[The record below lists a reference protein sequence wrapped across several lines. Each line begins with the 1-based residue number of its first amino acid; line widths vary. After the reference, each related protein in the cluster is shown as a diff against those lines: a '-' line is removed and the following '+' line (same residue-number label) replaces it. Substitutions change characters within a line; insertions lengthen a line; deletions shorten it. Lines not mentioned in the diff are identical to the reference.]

1 MEAITQLNNNKK
13 ISVIIPSYNSSKT
26 IAKCV
31 LSVINTGYPSLEVIV
46 VDDVSTDDS
55 PWIVEELISE
65 YPNIVRLVRHKF
77 NSGPAKARNT
87 GAKCATGDYY
97 FFLDSDTEILPDAL
111 DRFIKRMEDADAV
124 TGIYHFEP
132 LNEGWAQEYKALLNY
147 YFFSRKGVI
156 EYEVFDASR
165 AGIRSEVFE
174 KLGGFHEG
182 LKWGMDYEN
191 EEFGYRLCKN
201 YKNLLDPS
209 IIVKHMFP
217 DVGKSTKTYFLR
229 VSLWMEIF
237 LCRQKF
243 ESGGVTSAETG
254 ISTAAFLF
262 FIVTFPFMWLHFY
275 LGLIPLLFLAV
286 YLYGYV
292 GFFKFTLQ
300 KKPLFLPVATFL
312 NLYFTI
318 ILCVAALFG
327 TIKVITGRSNT
338 VSGLKNV

>member
-1 MEAITQLNNNKK
+1 MTNKK

-26 IAKCV
+26 IEKCV
-31 LSVINTGYPSLEVIV
+31 LSVINTGYPSLEIIV

-55 PWIVEELISE
+55 PIMVEKLVSE
-65 YPNIVRLVRHKF
+65 YSDIVRLVCHKF

-87 GAKCATGDYY
+87 GASNATGDYY
-97 FFLDSDTEILPDAL
+97 FFLDSDTEMLPDTLEKFAC
-111 DRFIKRMEDADAV
+111 RIEEADAV

-132 LNEGWAQEYKALLNY
+132 LNNGWTQHYKALFNY

-165 AGIRSEVFE
+165 AGIKKEVFNA
-174 KLGGFHEG
+174 LGGFSEK

-191 EEFGYRLCKN
+191 EEFGYRLCKH
-201 YKNLLDPS
+201 YKNFLDPS
-209 IIVKHMFP
+209 IAVRHMFP
-217 DVGKSTKTYFLR
+217 DLKRLTKTYFFR
-229 VSLWMEIF
+229 VALWMEIF
-237 LCRQKF
+237 LLRRKF
-243 ESGGVTSAETG
+243 ESGGVTSTDTG
-254 ISTAAFLF
+254 ISTAALLF

-286 YLYGYV
+286 YLYGYI

-300 KKPLFLPVATFL
+300 KKPLFLPVAIFL
-312 NLYFTI
+312 NLYFTL

-327 TIKVITGRSNT
+327 AIKVIAGRSNT
-338 VSGLKNV
+338 SAGLENV